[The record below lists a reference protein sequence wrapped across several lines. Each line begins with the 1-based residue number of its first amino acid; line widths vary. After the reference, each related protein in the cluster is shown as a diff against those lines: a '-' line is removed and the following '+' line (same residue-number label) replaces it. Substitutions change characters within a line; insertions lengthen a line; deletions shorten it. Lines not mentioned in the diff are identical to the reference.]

1 MLSEYGPRNGT
12 ASTEHTEHLPPHNT
26 SAFFS
31 FSLLLPAVSLKEQE
45 GSVVQL
51 LLSFATWCLDL
62 VKLSDATLTQH
73 QLLF

>member
-12 ASTEHTEHLPPHNT
+12 ASTKHTEPPHNT